1 MGLVLKPLSNKSINN
16 NLSFNAD
23 EINIGRE
30 FSNDLVIDDI
40 EVSRRHAKIT
50 YTDSHGY
57 QLEDLNSTYGTF
69 VNGKRITKRSIIKL
83 GDKIGLGSKTLFE
96 IYELDDWQICPEE
109 KSEITET
116 SPMRKVMIETSDQQ
130 FDKKDKEKNVESAN
144 ISIIRLLKIKINN
157 IKLLPRWQIVLLIG
171 LFFLIIF
178 CLIPILIIESTN
190 QWCHLFSG
198 FFNTISP
205 GICS

>member
-1 MGLVLKPLSNKSINN
+1 
-16 NLSFNAD
+16 
-23 EINIGRE
+23 
-30 FSNDLVIDDI
+30 
-40 EVSRRHAKIT
+40 
-50 YTDSHGY
+50 
-57 QLEDLNSTYGTF
+57 
-69 VNGKRITKRSIIKL
+69 
-83 GDKIGLGSKTLFE
+83 
-96 IYELDDWQICPEE
+96 
-109 KSEITET
+109 
-116 SPMRKVMIETSDQQ
+116 MIETSDQQ

-144 ISIIRLLKIKINN
+144 ISIIRFLKIKINN
-157 IKLLPRWQIVLLIG
+157 IKLLPRWQIVLIIA